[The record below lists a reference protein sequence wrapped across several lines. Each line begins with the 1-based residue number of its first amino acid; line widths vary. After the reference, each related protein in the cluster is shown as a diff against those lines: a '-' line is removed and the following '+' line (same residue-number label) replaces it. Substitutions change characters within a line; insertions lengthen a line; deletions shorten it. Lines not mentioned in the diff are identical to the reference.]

1 MEILERMERN
11 LKLIKKFGLASKI
24 WDIAYPVLMYYAAIS
39 IGIICAQLVFGV
51 SNESYM
57 LCKTIGSVVALLY
70 VYTEYKHDLMLR
82 GEYGIKPQF
91 SLGRFV
97 NLVAV
102 IGITVC
108 LSIALNNLISM
119 SPLIDMSEEFQNAS
133 DAFYGSNIWM
143 ELLGSALVTPLLE
156 ELLHRGVVYKR
167 LRLMMGFAPSVLV
180 SALIFAALH
189 FNIVQFTYAFLLG
202 IALAIFVEKTGKVYP
217 AVIAHMV
224 ANGIAVIRTETGFLM
239 GTVDKSAF
247 AWTISVI
254 LCVVGVIGL
263 VLYGM
268 SINRKRDKR

>member
-1 MEILERMERN
+1 M
-11 LKLIKKFGLASKI
+11 KKRFGLASKI
-24 WDIAYPVLMYYAAIS
+24 WDIVYPVLMYYAAIS

-57 LCKTIGSVVALLY
+57 LCKTIGSVVALFY

-82 GEYGIKPQF
+82 GEYGLKPQF
-91 SLGRFV
+91 SLGRLV

-119 SPLIDMSEEFQNAS
+119 SPLVEMSEEFQNAS
-133 DAFYGSNIWM
+133 DAFYGSNIWI

-202 IALAIFVEKTGKVYP
+202 LVLAVFVERTGKVYP
-217 AVIAHMV
+217 AIVAHMI

-247 AWTISVI
+247 AWGISVTM
-254 LCVVGVIGL
+254 CVIGVIGFVAYL
-263 VLYGM
+263 CAML
-268 SINRKRDKR
+268 RKKDK

>member
-1 MEILERMERN
+1 MKYR
-11 LKLIKKFGLASKI
+11 FGLASRI
-24 WDIAYPVLMYYAAIS
+24 WDIVYPVLMYYVTIS
-39 IGIICAQLVFGV
+39 VGIICAQLVFGV

-57 LCKTIGSVVALLY
+57 LCKTIGSVIALLY
-70 VYTEYKHDLMLR
+70 VFTEYKHDLMLR
-82 GEYGIKPQF
+82 GEYGLKPHF
-91 SLGRFV
+91 SLGRLV

-108 LSIALNNLISM
+108 LSVALNNLISM
-119 SPLIDMSEEFQNAS
+119 SPLVEMSEEFQNAS
-133 DAFYGSNIWM
+133 DAFYGSSIWM

-217 AVIAHMV
+217 AVIAHML
-224 ANGIAVIRTETGFLM
+224 ANGIAVIRTETGFLL
-239 GTVDKSAF
+239 GTVDKSTF
-247 AWTISVI
+247 AWTVSVV
-254 LCVVGVIGL
+254 LCVAGVIGL
-263 VLYGM
+263 VVYTISM
-268 SINRKRDKR
+268 RSKRNEM